1 MKKMT
6 PLNYIKDNIKDLETR
21 LNYYQDR
28 KTDLEGRIDSLDYE
42 EEENDRDELMA
53 IESSLQQQLADVSSS
68 VFWIDDHINTL
79 KKILDLL

>member
-28 KTDLEGRIDSLDYE
+28 KTDLEGRIYSLDYE
-42 EEENDRDELMA
+42 YDDWDELMA

-68 VFWIDDHINTL
+68 VFWIDFQINTL